1 MTILRSPTTYIRTL
15 VAADAQEML
24 ALRERNRDFLKP
36 WEPLKQPEYLTLGVQ
51 QLEIQRSDQEW
62 STDRRYA
69 FGIFDA
75 ASDELAGHISLS
87 NIVRGAWQN
96 ATLGYFVGE
105 EYNGRGHCTNA
116 VSLAVEFA
124 YETARLHRVQAA
136 TMLSNAASA
145 RVLKK
150 NGFAFEGMARRYL
163 RINGHWEDHNVYSL
177 TVEEWRGPI
186 SI

>member
-1 MTILRSPTTYIRTL
+1 MTILRTPTTYIRRL
-15 VAADAQEML
+15 VVADAKEML
-24 ALRERNRDFLKP
+24 ALRERNRGFLQP
-36 WEPLKQPEYLTLGVQ
+36 WEPLKQRDYLTLGVQ

-62 STDRRYA
+62 LADRGYA

-75 ASDELAGHISLS
+75 ASDELVGRLALS

-105 EYNGRGHCTNA
+105 EYNGRGHCTSA
-116 VSLAVEFA
+116 VGLVLEFA

-136 TMLSNAASA
+136 TMLSNISSA
-145 RVLKK
+145 RVLEK
-150 NGFAFEGMARRYL
+150 NGFAFEGVGRRYL
-163 RINGHWEDHNVYSL
+163 RINGNWEDHNVYSL